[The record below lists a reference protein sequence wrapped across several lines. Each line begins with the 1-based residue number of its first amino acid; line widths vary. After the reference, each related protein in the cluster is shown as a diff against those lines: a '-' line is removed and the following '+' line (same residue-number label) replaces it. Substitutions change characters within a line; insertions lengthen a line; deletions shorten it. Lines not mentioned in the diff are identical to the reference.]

1 MSFYDTLE
9 WSDDYPAVVA
19 TIGPSYRVIVD
30 RKGFGWSLQQ
40 RRARKGKWFNVAAL
54 ISFRNSLSQMALPL
68 MHSGYVKDHGITQET
83 VDAAL
88 VHLPERFGPEPT
100 FNHLTVNTRPPP
112 ETPAGAFTSYKTAHD
127 IFDPRRV
134 ALDRP

>member
-40 RRARKGKWFNVAAL
+40 RRARKGKWFNIAAL
-54 ISFRNSLSQMALPL
+54 IRIRSGLSQIALPL
-68 MHSGYVKDHGITQET
+68 MHSGYVKDHGITQEI
-83 VDAAL
+83 VEAAL
-88 VHLPERFGPEPT
+88 STLPERFSPEPT
-100 FNHLTVNTRPPP
+100 FNHLTVATRPPP
-112 ETPAGAFTSYKTAHD
+112 ETPVGTSYKTAHD
-127 IFDPRRV
+127 IFPR
-134 ALDRP
+134 P